1 MKQYTLTLTGWAP
14 ATTTVV
20 IEAESAEDAFDEAM
34 ALHEEGGL
42 EWNIS
47 KHVADPELD
56 DINPDDFED

>member
-1 MKQYTLTLTGWAP
+1 MNQYTLTLTGWAP

-34 ALHEEGGL
+34 VLHEEGGL

-47 KHVADPELD
+47 KDVADPELD
-56 DINPDDFED
+56 DINPDDVED